1 MLNYISTNK
10 GKYLRVKELADEYDI
25 DVSHLNIDIDELEI
39 SDVEMVSKDKA
50 YKAYNKVNNPVLVE
64 DSGFYIEDYP
74 NKKNFPGTLVK
85 RSGISNNIELL
96 LKTMADQTNRK
107 CYFISCVTYYDGEE
121 YYQFKSYSYGVL
133 ATEKRGT
140 LPNSARSR
148 LWEVFIP
155 DGYIKTLAEMTDNER
170 QEKSSN
176 SNSAFKQ
183 FFEWYKEKVKILKKS
198 IEKNT

>member
-74 NKKNFPGTLVK
+74 NTYNNYACEISLPVYFDLADEQVDEVIRVVK
-85 RSGISNNIELL
+85 ECVPD
-96 LKTMADQTNRK
+96 KT
-107 CYFISCVTYYDGEE
+107 
-121 YYQFKSYSYGVL
+121 VL
-133 ATEKRGT
+133 
-140 LPNSARSR
+140 
-148 LWEVFIP
+148 
-155 DGYIKTLAEMTDNER
+155 
-170 QEKSSN
+170 
-176 SNSAFKQ
+176 
-183 FFEWYKEKVKILKKS
+183 
-198 IEKNT
+198 